1 MKSLLPKDS
10 TILFFIILFFLLFSF
25 TSYKLLFKNL
35 TDNHIKNQEITFY
48 QIQKE
53 TNNLLTK
60 LLYKYSNEKEV
71 LLAKHK
77 EVFDY
82 LENKDYN
89 TSFNEIYTQINKDL
103 ENNPYNIYITN
114 ENLIIKNT
122 TYEPDLNF
130 DLSFA
135 KDLLEKHKKGNI
147 VGISPP
153 IFEMFS
159 MKFFSYADSYL
170 PKDDKRVLQVSYTY
184 SDLNDDLKNL
194 ITLINSNPNIKDSI
208 AYVIFEDGY
217 IGDFIFKSLKSHKP
231 SLKDIENRIQK
242 GKELSKSI
250 DENMYLT
257 AYENPDNNKY
267 KIAYF
272 SQNSPIFSEAKVI
285 YSLVFDEK
293 NYLDDI
299 FKLDL
304 AMFFLCIIGIITI
317 FIIYKV
323 RFKENLLNYKD
334 KFIEHSVHE
343 IRTPLSIIQLNAQLR
358 NKTFGEDK
366 YSKKIE
372 GALKTLENSYE
383 DMTFLHTKDKIN
395 YQIENLDLVSIL
407 KDRIKYF
414 ETIAN
419 TQNRRILLEVFNSFT
434 LDISKIEITRLIDNN
449 LSNAIKYS
457 SVGSIIKITLKDN
470 SLSFQSN
477 SNPIK
482 NSKDIFKKYH
492 RENNSVGGHGL
503 GLSIVRD
510 ISKKY
515 NINIAVSSFEN
526 NTNIFT
532 YKFNCHSTD
541 TSKS

>member
-449 LSNAIKYS
+449 LAYIGELGHLNRKH
-457 SVGSIIKITLKDN
+457 LD
-470 SLSFQSN
+470 SL
-477 SNPIK
+477 
-482 NSKDIFKKYH
+482 FK
-492 RENNSVGGHGL
+492 
-503 GLSIVRD
+503 
-510 ISKKY
+510 
-515 NINIAVSSFEN
+515 
-526 NTNIFT
+526 NIF
-532 YKFNCHSTD
+532 
-541 TSKS
+541 